1 MSKTIQ
7 QVDVEL
13 SENGNIAE
21 KPSWNFSPARPSVD
35 FVERIN
41 SPSDDK
47 QCWTCTEI
55 ERDCCVKCL
64 AGSSLRILN
73 TADKLPDCSRQ
84 DSLIFL
90 WSPWLPKPSPR
101 EKYIWMILYPRIL
114 LDRPNPGPQA
124 GLQADLEKMI
134 FSRFPIFCP
143 KLQQHIFTTSPSSVF
158 LKRGK
163 LEFP

>member
-47 QCWTCTEI
+47 QC
-55 ERDCCVKCL
+55 
-64 AGSSLRILN
+64 
-73 TADKLPDCSRQ
+73 
-84 DSLIFL
+84 
-90 WSPWLPKPSPR
+90 
-101 EKYIWMILYPRIL
+101 
-114 LDRPNPGPQA
+114 
-124 GLQADLEKMI
+124 
-134 FSRFPIFCP
+134 
-143 KLQQHIFTTSPSSVF
+143 
-158 LKRGK
+158 
-163 LEFP
+163 